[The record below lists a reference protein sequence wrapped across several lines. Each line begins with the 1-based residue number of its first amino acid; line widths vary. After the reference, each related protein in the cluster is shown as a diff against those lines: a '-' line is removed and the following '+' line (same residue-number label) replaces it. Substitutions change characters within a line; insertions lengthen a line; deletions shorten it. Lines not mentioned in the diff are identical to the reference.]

1 VPDTFEAL
9 SVLVLALLPGAV
21 FVYTLERQTG
31 AWGVKAA
38 DRLLRFFVLSA
49 LLHLFAAP
57 LSFVLWRRYV
67 LHDYFTGT
75 SNPSWPWPLYAIA
88 LFYVLVPAIIGT
100 VCGRAVR
107 SNQPWARHLFR
118 QQMTAPRAFD
128 YLFGRGSNGF
138 VRILLKVDPPTWVAG
153 AFVTLNDRNQGFVG
167 RYPES
172 PDVWLPVR
180 IACDPETG
188 AFQTTVAG
196 EVVVLDGGLLVDGSS
211 IAYLEFIEPGSR
223 E

>member
-49 LLHLFAAP
+49 LLHVFAAP
-57 LSFVLWRRYV
+57 LTFMLWRQYV
-67 LHDYFTGT
+67 LQDYFTKT
-75 SNPSWPWPLYAIA
+75 SNPSFPWLLYGIAIC
-88 LFYVLVPAIIGT
+88 YVLVPALLGT
-100 VCGRAVR
+100 LCGQAVR
-107 SNQPWARHLFR
+107 TNQRWASRLFQ

-128 YLFGRGSNGF
+128 YVFGRGSNGF

-153 AFVTLNDRNQGFVG
+153 AFVTLDQDQGFVG
-167 RYPES
+167 RYPEN
-172 PDVWLPVR
+172 PDIWLPIRLAV
-180 IACDPETG
+180 DPETG
-188 AFQTTVAG
+188 EFRTTTAG
-196 EVVVLDGGLLVDGSS
+196 DAIMLDGGLLVDGSS
-211 IAYLEFIEPGSR
+211 IAYLEFIESVSR
-223 E
+223 

>member
-49 LLHLFAAP
+49 LLHVFAAP
-57 LSFVLWRRYV
+57 LSFLLWRRYV
-67 LHDYFTGT
+67 LQDYFTST
-75 SNPSWPWPLYAIA
+75 SNPTFPWPLYAIA
-88 LFYVLVPAIIGT
+88 ICYVLVPALLGT
-100 VCGRAVR
+100 LCGHAVR
-107 SNQPWARHLFR
+107 TNQPWARRLFQ
-118 QQMTAPRAFD
+118 QQMIAPRAFD

-153 AFVTLNDRNQGFVG
+153 AFVTLNDHDQGFVG
-167 RYPES
+167 RYPEN
-172 PDVWLPVR
+172 PDIWLPVR
-180 IACDPETG
+180 IACDADTG
-188 AFQTTVAG
+188 EFQTNTAG
-196 EVVVLDGGLLVDGSS
+196 DVLVLPGGLLVDGSS
-211 IAYLEFIEPGSR
+211 IAYLEFIESIS
-223 E
+223 